1 MHQRTPRIAVAAVAL
16 ALVLTVAPRGASA
29 YDDRDAY
36 DRGGYAPVESH
47 YEARRVERSR
57 DYNDDYIFATTRMV
71 NEMDVNPAFKVPL
84 FPPAIVVDLVFLPAE
99 VIAGLF

>member
-1 MHQRTPRIAVAAVAL
+1 MHRRTPLITLAGLTL
-16 ALVLTVAPRGASA
+16 ALVLAVAPRPASA
-29 YDDRDAY
+29 YDDGDAY
-36 DRGGYAPVESH
+36 GAPIESH

-57 DYNDDYIFATTRMV
+57 GYNDSYIFATTRMV
-71 NEMDVNPAFKVPL
+71 NEMDVDPAFKVPL

>member
-1 MHQRTPRIAVAAVAL
+1 MHQRTPIIAIAGLTL
-16 ALVLTVAPRGASA
+16 ALVLAVAPRGASA
-29 YDDRDAY
+29 YDDD
-36 DRGGYAPVESH
+36 GYGRPVESH
-47 YEARRVERSR
+47 YETRRVERSR

-71 NEMDVNPAFKVPL
+71 NDMDVNPAFKVPL